1 MPAST
6 RQRPGAS
13 ADYGK
18 RLTLVK
24 SGAFVWRLPADPSCS
39 GGVWGGTEKGNAPIF
54 FFSGPARPGPGGS
67 ADRAGA
73 GVGFLASPFFMSVLE
88 GFWKGFGAIL
98 EGFRSSK
105 SMKKSI
111 TERIDFSSGFFINFW
126 WVFERFLDTFSDGKT
141 VRKSLSR
148 EGRFHPFFH
157 SFFEVSHSKSK
168 PCDPRS
174 IRKFS
179 YNSWGPASR

>member
-1 MPAST
+1 MFGGYQPSQPLAGGFGGGPI
-6 RQRPGAS
+6 PGAP
-13 ADYGK
+13 
-18 RLTLVK
+18 R
-24 SGAFVWRLPADPSCS
+24 
-39 GGVWGGTEKGNAPIF
+39 F
-54 FFSGPARPGPGGS
+54 FFLGPARPVPGP
-67 ADRAGA
+67 AVDFWPL
-73 GVGFLASPFFMSVLE
+73 VFCPFFLPFFMSVLE

-98 EGFRSSK
+98 EGFRSSE

-179 YNSWGPASR
+179 YNSWGPVSR

>member
-1 MPAST
+1 
-6 RQRPGAS
+6 
-13 ADYGK
+13 
-18 RLTLVK
+18 
-24 SGAFVWRLPADPSCS
+24 
-39 GGVWGGTEKGNAPIF
+39 
-54 FFSGPARPGPGGS
+54 
-67 ADRAGA
+67 
-73 GVGFLASPFFMSVLE
+73 
-88 GFWKGFGAIL
+88 
-98 EGFRSSK
+98 
-105 SMKKSI
+105 MKKSI

-179 YNSWGPASR
+179 YNSWGPVSRRVVKICRTRVRTRGQNHRQTHGKIDQKFVENLSRFSTQFLSDFSGVRGRILASESTLKSWPKGYGKAARFLKPFFLQN

>member
-1 MPAST
+1 MFGGYHPI
-6 RQRPGAS
+6 
-13 ADYGK
+13 
-18 RLTLVK
+18 
-24 SGAFVWRLPADPSCS
+24 LPTS
-39 GGVWGGTEKGNAPIF
+39 GGFGGGPKKVKPSVCLFRTSTEVP
-54 FFSGPARPGPGGS
+54 PGPS
-67 ADRAGA
+67 TDSAGA
-73 GVGFLASPFFMSVLE
+73 GGGQLASRFLSVFSS

-126 WVFERFLDTFSDGKT
+126 WVFEGFLDTFSDGKT

-179 YNSWGPASR
+179 YNSWGPVSR

>member
-1 MPAST
+1 
-6 RQRPGAS
+6 
-13 ADYGK
+13 
-18 RLTLVK
+18 
-24 SGAFVWRLPADPSCS
+24 
-39 GGVWGGTEKGNAPIF
+39 
-54 FFSGPARPGPGGS
+54 
-67 ADRAGA
+67 
-73 GVGFLASPFFMSVLE
+73 MSVLE

-98 EGFRSSK
+98 ERFRSSK
-105 SMKKSI
+105 SIKKSI

-179 YNSWGPASR
+179 YNSWGPAFQSNLIKVLKSNNNALENQAKIVAKSMPKSIKKLMIFSDGFSIDF

>member
-1 MPAST
+1 MFGGYQPFPPVAGGFGGGPI
-6 RQRPGAS
+6 PGAP
-13 ADYGK
+13 
-18 RLTLVK
+18 R
-24 SGAFVWRLPADPSCS
+24 
-39 GGVWGGTEKGNAPIF
+39 F
-54 FFSGPARPGPGGS
+54 FFLLGPARPVPGVS
-67 ADRAGA
+67 VDFWPL
-73 GVGFLASPFFMSVLE
+73 VFCPFFLPFFMSVLE

-126 WVFERFLDTFSDGKT
+126 WVFEGFLDTFSDGKT

-179 YNSWGPASR
+179 YNSWGPAFYKL

>member
-1 MPAST
+1 M
-6 RQRPGAS
+6 
-13 ADYGK
+13 
-18 RLTLVK
+18 TLVK

-39 GGVWGGTEKGNAPIF
+39 GGVWGGTDSRCAPIF
-54 FFSGPARPGPGGS
+54 FLRAHNGPVPGGS
-67 ADRAGA
+67 VDFWPL
-73 GVGFLASPFFMSVLE
+73 VFCPFFLPFFMSVLE

-98 EGFRSSK
+98 ERFRSSK
-105 SMKKSI
+105 SIKKSI